1 MVDFEILAL
10 ADEHRAD
17 ATALLTA
24 RWGTTQVVS
33 RGVLH
38 DLVDYPGIVAVQN
51 GAIIGLLTYHIQ
63 GDHCEIT
70 SLDSLHENAGI
81 GSALITA
88 ARAMAQAAGCR
99 RLWLITTNDN
109 LRTIGFYQKRGFEL
123 VAVHRRALD
132 DSRRLKPQIP
142 LIGLHGIPLRDEIE
156 FEMWLD

>member
-1 MVDFEILAL
+1 MADFEILTL
-10 ADEHRAD
+10 ADDHRAG

-24 RWGTTQVVS
+24 RWGTTQIVS

-38 DLVDYPGIVAVQN
+38 DLVDYPGFVAVQE
-51 GAIIGLLTYHIQ
+51 GAIMGLLTYHIQ

-70 SLDSLHENAGI
+70 SLDSLHESVGI
-81 GSALITA
+81 GSALIAA

-109 LRTIGFYQKRGFEL
+109 VRAIGFYQKRGFEL

-142 LIGLHGIPLRDEIE
+142 LIGMHGIPLRDEIE
-156 FEMWLD
+156 FEMWLE